1 MRSTTTAFLMSMPLL
16 LLATSTNARA
26 QDRDSEPATEQPK
39 VEPKA
44 PDADAPL
51 PLGFPDATKPGAI
64 EVKDYPA
71 YRSAVAKSDGAMA
84 QGGDLLFF
92 WLFNHIQKKDIA
104 MTAPVINNY
113 QDAEMLK
120 SPGTRGNLSMEFL
133 YRQPDQ
139 GETGEGVGPV
149 EVKDFPPA
157 KYVCLGIQGRM
168 ANSVMQEGIETLNA
182 WLEESKEWEAAG
194 PPRRLGYHGP
204 MTPVEQRLWEIQIPI
219 KPTKDTESGQ

>member
-1 MRSTTTAFLMSMPLL
+1 MRAATTLSKLSLSLLLL
-16 LLATSTNARA
+16 LLATVTRVPA
-26 QDRDSEPATEQPK
+26 QDSEPSAEPPR

-44 PDADAPL
+44 ADSDAPL
-51 PLGFPDATKPGAI
+51 PLGFPDATKPGEI

-113 QDAEMLK
+113 QDAEMLQNP
-120 SPGTRGNLSMEFL
+120 SARGNLSMEFL

-168 ANSVMQEGIETLNA
+168 TNPVMREGIETLNA
-182 WLEESKEWEAAG
+182 WLEASKEWEPAG

-204 MTPVEQRLWEIQIPI
+204 MTPVEQRLWEIQIPV
-219 KPTKDTESGQ
+219 KPTSNEESDQ